1 MKEKETWEQ
10 RIDKK
15 IQKEQGIE
23 ASLKIILENILKKF
37 HIKEDLPIE
46 DILRDGERNQKVSEN
61 SEVLSYDK
69 YITQAESIG
78 SRLFLRRFNLFVNQI
93 EFIIRKHF
101 RIF

>member
-37 HIKEDLPIE
+37 HIK
-46 DILRDGERNQKVSEN
+46 
-61 SEVLSYDK
+61 
-69 YITQAESIG
+69 
-78 SRLFLRRFNLFVNQI
+78 
-93 EFIIRKHF
+93 
-101 RIF
+101 